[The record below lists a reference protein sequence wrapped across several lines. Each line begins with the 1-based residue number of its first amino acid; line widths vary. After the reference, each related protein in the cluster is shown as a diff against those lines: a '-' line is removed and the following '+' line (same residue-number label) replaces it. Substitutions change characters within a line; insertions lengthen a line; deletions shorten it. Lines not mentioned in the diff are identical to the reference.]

1 MMMMKLLSISSL
13 LVLLLLLP
21 TSCDG
26 GVPQRQR
33 RRQLQT
39 TATTTVTTPLL
50 ADGSLTANLT
60 VVGDANEKL
69 RVTVT
74 YDGFSYI
81 SFAFSL
87 DMFMAGS
94 YAVIGTPAD
103 GKVLKYEMTGR
114 TIPILMSEAQQT
126 LEDVSVTSDGVT
138 TTLTFTKLLKEEGE
152 VEIFANGD
160 SDNIFLYAVGNDG
173 QTDLHFHKKF
183 GHTIVNLVAGT
194 SAISD
199 PNEYRTLWLVHGL
212 CLAVAWVLLIPTAI
226 ACSVARALIP
236 NIEKGMWFQLHRM
249 INLIGMLLTVVG
261 IIVAVYAI
269 QSQQGATA
277 EHFSHRVRHHQIG
290 LAVLI
295 LAMLNAA
302 YGVLRPA
309 APHAP
314 VETVA
319 VVDDDDDEELEEE
332 EDHLKKKTTSA
343 GMPSS
348 PMPLPQKSPA
358 RLVFE
363 YGHRVLGLTA
373 ILLAWFNVASG
384 TELLHR
390 RYVDSIAD
398 YTLTVWVVVAV
409 VATLTIG
416 LGLAGRSQQRRA

>member
-1 MMMMKLLSISSL
+1 MMIMKLLSISSL

-33 RRQLQT
+33 QLQT
-39 TATTTVTTPLL
+39 TVTTVTTPLL

-60 VVGDANEKL
+60 VVGDDNEKL

-74 YDGFSYI
+74 YEGFSYI

-114 TIPILMSEAQQT
+114 TIPTLMPEAQQT
-126 LEDVSVTSDGVT
+126 LEDTSVTSDGVT

-160 SDNIFLYAVGNDG
+160 SSDNIFLYAVGNDG
-173 QTDLHFHKKF
+173 VTDLHFHKKF
-183 GHTIVNLVAGT
+183 GHTVVNLVAGT

-199 PNEYRTLWLVHGL
+199 PNEYKTLWLVHGL

-236 NIEKGMWFQLHRM
+236 NSEKGMWFQLHRM
-249 INLIGMLLTVVG
+249 INLIGMMLTVVG

-269 QSQQGATA
+269 QSQQGDTA

-302 YGVLRPA
+302 YGVLRPS

-319 VVDDDDDEELEEE
+319 IVDDDDDEELEEE
-332 EDHLKKKTTSA
+332 DHLKKKATSA
-343 GMPSS
+343 GMSS
-348 PMPLPQKSPA
+348 PMPMPHKSPA

-384 TELLHR
+384 AELLHR
-390 RYVDSIAD
+390 RYIDSIAD
-398 YTLTVWVVVAV
+398 YSLTVWAVVAV
-409 VATLTIG
+409 VATLTVG
-416 LGLAGRSQQRRA
+416 LGLAGRSQRRA